1 MNKLH
6 FTALSL
12 CLMAIGCTNDES
24 FYEQSEIDDNGVV
37 VLQERN
43 AALPKEIRTRPVILE
58 DKTATRAVNESG
70 GIIGNSD
77 VLLGYSYSI
86 GNSILG
92 DYENVISPVIDLMK
106 VKEYGSDYI
115 TGRSLQVY
123 MSERFSYSDYN
134 SYESKLSQTKKVASG
149 FQLNLGL
156 FKLGRKKKTEET
168 FKSEL
173 TSSQKVVYGEL
184 NLMLKNSSFNLQASD
199 GARKFYA
206 RECLSPVFLRN
217 LYSSTLGN
225 ILDTYG
231 ECILTGYITGGKAC
245 ALYTGLSRNGSS
257 STSKETGMEK
267 SIDASFSWKKN
278 SVSGDFQFGKG
289 NFNYE
294 SSEYNMEQL
303 YTKMWIYGGDPVGL
317 SMNSAEN
324 LVNINFD
331 LAPWVASLSDSKKH
345 TIIDITDNGLYPLSA
360 FVIEENFKKRL
371 DATTSNLLEKYPSF
385 VEPHIEIMRVF
396 ERYSSSNEALYDVVA
411 VLFTRQGD
419 RIVLRSGNAS
429 TASDA
434 ELRQNENATV
444 FSQKALN
451 IKTQK
456 QNFYELRISS
466 NSVTRLNPK
475 IGNPL
480 CIDLPKVNEA
490 NMYTYTNPRTGIQ
503 YINDTENKIAFSHYT
518 DDLDG
523 DWILDDYGIRSWVE
537 SLPTKSISMAT
548 LANSYRIIGL

>member
-1 MNKLH
+1 
-6 FTALSL
+6 
-12 CLMAIGCTNDES
+12 
-24 FYEQSEIDDNGVV
+24 
-37 VLQERN
+37 
-43 AALPKEIRTRPVILE
+43 
-58 DKTATRAVNESG
+58 
-70 GIIGNSD
+70 
-77 VLLGYSYSI
+77 
-86 GNSILG
+86 
-92 DYENVISPVIDLMK
+92 
-106 VKEYGSDYI
+106 
-115 TGRSLQVY
+115 
-123 MSERFSYSDYN
+123 
-134 SYESKLSQTKKVASG
+134 
-149 FQLNLGL
+149 
-156 FKLGRKKKTEET
+156 
-168 FKSEL
+168 
-173 TSSQKVVYGEL
+173 
-184 NLMLKNSSFNLQASD
+184 
-199 GARKFYA
+199 
-206 RECLSPVFLRN
+206 
-217 LYSSTLGN
+217 
-225 ILDTYG
+225 
-231 ECILTGYITGGKAC
+231 
-245 ALYTGLSRNGSS
+245 
-257 STSKETGMEK
+257 
-267 SIDASFSWKKN
+267 
-278 SVSGDFQFGKG
+278 
-289 NFNYE
+289 
-294 SSEYNMEQL
+294 
-303 YTKMWIYGGDPVGL
+303 MWIYGGDPVGL

-503 YINDTENKIAFSHYT
+503 YIYDTENKIAFSHYT

>member
-1 MNKLH
+1 M
-6 FTALSL
+6 
-12 CLMAIGCTNDES
+12 
-24 FYEQSEIDDNGVV
+24 
-37 VLQERN
+37 
-43 AALPKEIRTRPVILE
+43 
-58 DKTATRAVNESG
+58 
-70 GIIGNSD
+70 
-77 VLLGYSYSI
+77 
-86 GNSILG
+86 
-92 DYENVISPVIDLMK
+92 
-106 VKEYGSDYI
+106 
-115 TGRSLQVY
+115 
-123 MSERFSYSDYN
+123 
-134 SYESKLSQTKKVASG
+134 ASG

-199 GARKFYA
+199 GARRFYA

-245 ALYTGLSRNGSS
+245 ALYTGLSRTGSS
-257 STSKETGMEK
+257 NTSKETGMEK

-490 NMYTYTNPRTGIQ
+490 NMCTYTNPRTGIQ
-503 YINDTENKIAFSHYT
+503 YIYDTENKIAFSHYT